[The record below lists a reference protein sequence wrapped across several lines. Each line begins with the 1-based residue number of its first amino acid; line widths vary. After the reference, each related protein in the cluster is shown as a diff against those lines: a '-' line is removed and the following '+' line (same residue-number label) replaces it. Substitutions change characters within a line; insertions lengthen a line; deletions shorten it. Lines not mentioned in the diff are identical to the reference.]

1 MGHEMSSIKH
11 KKSVEAVNDYLKKTY
26 TRKQLEKLAQVCR
39 DTLGSVSGCQGCAA
53 KDDCDTANRVYKKA
67 YGDKDTALR
76 GCFYLQ
82 DIEL

>member
-1 MGHEMSSIKH
+1 MSLKH
-11 KKSVEAVNDYLKKTY
+11 KHALEAVKEYMLRTY
-26 TRKQLEKLAQVCR
+26 TKEQKKALVITCR
-39 DTLGSVSGCQGCAA
+39 DAFGTDSGCQGCAA
-53 KDDCDTANRVYKKA
+53 KDDCDTANRVYNKA